1 LFPPVARTPVLAYRE
16 KLLPLCCQTFKTVVI
31 MDNEIKELLKT
42 VLAQQV
48 VLYKEIKSIKTSRCD
63 TMEEYAD
70 ELKREADNVKF

>member
-1 LFPPVARTPVLAYRE
+1 
-16 KLLPLCCQTFKTVVI
+16 